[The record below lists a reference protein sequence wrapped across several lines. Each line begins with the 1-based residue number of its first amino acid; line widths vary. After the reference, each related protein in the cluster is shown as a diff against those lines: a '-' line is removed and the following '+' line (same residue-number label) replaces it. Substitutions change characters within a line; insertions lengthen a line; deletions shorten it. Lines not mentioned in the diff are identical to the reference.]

1 MNIHDYIS
9 IELAK
14 DQFKT
19 YDSLFW
25 EFFGLEKKPGF
36 IFNYNR
42 QIGYVALVYNF
53 RKVTGT
59 KSRGLGCLSELTIE
73 RIQTAMKELEQIEM
87 ERLKQEIKILE
98 SIANKIATPNVG
110 KSTAKPVPMPIQK
123 KYKAM
128 VKVSQDAEYVPAMLS
143 ESEAQIKDLIAQT
156 SENLSFKIVEKLVND
171 GKNVIENFLPEYRK
185 QVQELKVKIGEREY
199 AYHDIDVS
207 ELSVLTLEQWFD
219 LNN

>member
-1 MNIHDYIS
+1 MTNIQNFIET
-9 IELAK
+9 ELAK

-36 IFNYNR
+36 LFNFHR

-53 RKVTGT
+53 RKTNGT
-59 KSRGLGCLSELTIE
+59 KARGLGSVSELTIE
-73 RIQTAMKELEQIEM
+73 RIQTAMKDLEQIEM
-87 ERLKQEIKILE
+87 DQLKQEIKILE
-98 SIANKIATPNVG
+98 AVARKMNPVANK
-110 KSTAKPVPMPIQK
+110 PVEPVKKIVAQK

-128 VKVSQDAEYVPAMLS
+128 VKVSNDAEYVPTTLS
-143 ESEAQIKDLIAQT
+143 ESEAQIKDLIVSAT
-156 SENLSFKIVEKLVND
+156 ENVSYNIVEKLVND
-171 GKNVIENFLPEYRK
+171 GKNVIENFLPEYNT
-185 QVQELKVKIGEREY
+185 QVQQLKVKIGEREY
-199 AYHDIDVS
+199 AYHDIDLP

>member
-1 MNIHDYIS
+1 MTNIQNFIET
-9 IELAK
+9 ELAK

-36 IFNYNR
+36 LFNFNR

-53 RKVTGT
+53 RKITGT
-59 KSRGLGCLSELTIE
+59 KARGLGCLSELTAE

-98 SIANKIATPNVG
+98 SVARKLNPVANK
-110 KSTAKPVPMPIQK
+110 PVEPVKAVVAQK

-128 VKVSQDAEYVPAMLS
+128 VKVSQDAEYMPTTLA
-143 ESEAQIKDLIAQT
+143 ESEAQIKDLIVST
-156 SENLSFKIVEKLVND
+156 TENVSYSIVEKLVND
-171 GKNVIENFLPEYRK
+171 GKNVIENFLPEYNK
-185 QVQELKVKIGEREY
+185 QTQQLKIKIGEREF
-199 AYHDIDVS
+199 AYHDIDLS

-219 LNN
+219 LNI

>member
-1 MNIHDYIS
+1 MTNIQTFIET
-9 IELAK
+9 ELAK

-36 IFNYNR
+36 IFNFHR
-42 QIGYVALVYNF
+42 KTGCVAIVYYF
-53 RKVTGT
+53 RKVSGT
-59 KSRGLGCLSELTIE
+59 KTRGLGNVADLTIE
-73 RIQTAMKELEQIEM
+73 RIQNTMKELEQIEM

-98 SIANKIATPNVG
+98 AVAHKMNPVANK
-110 KSTAKPVPMPIQK
+110 PVEPVKKVAVQK

-128 VKVSQDAEYVPAMLS
+128 VKVSQDAEYMPTTLA

-156 SENLSFKIVEKLVND
+156 SENLSFTIVEKLVND
-171 GKNVIENFLPEYRK
+171 GKNVIENFFPEYNK
-185 QVQELKVKIGEREY
+185 QTQQLKIKIGEREY
-199 AYHDIDVS
+199 AYHDIDLS

>member
-1 MNIHDYIS
+1 MTNIQNYIET
-9 IELAK
+9 ELAK

-36 IFNYNR
+36 LFNFNR

-53 RKVTGT
+53 RKVSGT
-59 KSRGLGCLSELTIE
+59 KARGLGSVSELSVE

-87 ERLKQEIKILE
+87 ERLKQEIKMLE
-98 SIANKIATPNVG
+98 AVARKMNPVTN
-110 KSTAKPVPMPIQK
+110 KPVEPVKKVVAQK

-128 VKVSQDAEYVPAMLS
+128 VKVSQDAEYMPTTLA

-156 SENLSFKIVEKLVND
+156 SENLSFTIVEKLVND
-171 GKNVIENFLPEYRK
+171 GKNVIKNFLPEYNK
-185 QVQELKVKIGEREY
+185 QTQQLKVKIGEREY
-199 AYHDIDVS
+199 AYHDIDLS

>member
-1 MNIHDYIS
+1 MKIQDYIS
-9 IELAK
+9 AELAK

-25 EFFGLEKKPGF
+25 EFFGLEKKSGF
-36 IFNYNR
+36 LFNFNR

-59 KSRGLGCLSELTIE
+59 KARGLGSVSELTAE

-98 SIANKIATPNVG
+98 AVARKLNPTTS
-110 KSTAKPVPMPIQK
+110 KPVEPVQKIVAQK

-128 VKVSQDAEYVPAMLS
+128 VKVSQDADYVPTTLA
-143 ESEAQIKDLIAQT
+143 ESETQIKDLIV
-156 SENLSFKIVEKLVND
+156 SSIENVSYSIVEKLVND
-171 GKNVIENFLPEYRK
+171 GKNVIENFLSEYNS
-185 QVQELKVKIGEREY
+185 QVQQLKVKIGEREF
-199 AYHDIDVS
+199 AYHDIDVP
-207 ELSVLTLEQWFD
+207 ELKVLTLEQWFD